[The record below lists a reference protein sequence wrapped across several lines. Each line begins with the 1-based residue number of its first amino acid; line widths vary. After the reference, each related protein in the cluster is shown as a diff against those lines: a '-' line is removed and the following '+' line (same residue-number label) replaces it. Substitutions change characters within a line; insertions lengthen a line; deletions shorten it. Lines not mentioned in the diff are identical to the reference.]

1 MQSGQPE
8 IETRLISSRVFE
20 RITMN
25 SPRPVRTQDLAN
37 IIAMVSE
44 VFAEYGLVLD
54 AAIDEPRLLEADTYF
69 RGSGGEFWVVEI
81 DGAIRATGAVYLH
94 PGAGELKSLYVHPT
108 LRRRGV
114 GRQLTQMAIDRA
126 RAAGKPRMILWTD
139 TRFRDAHRLY
149 RNMGFREFGLRVLD
163 DSHDS
168 TEFGFEMNLER
179 ESA

>member
-1 MQSGQPE
+1 
-8 IETRLISSRVFE
+8 
-20 RITMN
+20 MN
-25 SPRPVRTQDLAN
+25 TPRPVNTQDIPN

-44 VFAEYGLVLD
+44 VFAEYGLRLD
-54 AAIDEPRLLEADTYF
+54 PAIDEPRLLEADTYY
-69 RGSGGEFWVVEI
+69 RGSGGQFWVVEV

-94 PGAGELKSLYVHPT
+94 PDAAELKSLYVHPT

-114 GRQLTQMAIDRA
+114 GRLLTRMAIDHA

-149 RNMGFREFGLRVLD
+149 RNMGFHEFGLHVLN

-168 TEFGFEMNLER
+168 TEFGFEMDLGR
-179 ESA
+179 EQA